1 MQPENLHKCS
11 MIICGKV
18 HGEFVLDFS
27 QPLCRLHVPLAALSG
42 SFSENCQDFLA
53 GEGWKREF
61 RIWKSSFDTNK
72 KPTYP

>member
-53 GEGWKREF
+53 GEG
-61 RIWKSSFDTNK
+61 
-72 KPTYP
+72 